1 MSEAT
6 RSTAVTLFHINCADG
21 PDGGEG
27 ESDVI
32 RAHLEADV
40 CALGNGCAADVAA
53 EGNPL
58 RVVDKILA
66 RDPGQD
72 QLVGL

>member
-6 RSTAVTLFHINCADG
+6 RSTAVTLFHINRAAG
-21 PDGGEG
+21 PEGGEG

-40 CALGNGCAADVAA
+40 CALENGYAADVAA

-58 RVVDKILA
+58 RVVDYNF
-66 RDPGQD
+66 D
-72 QLVGL
+72 

>member
-1 MSEAT
+1 MSEAP

-21 PDGGEG
+21 PDGGQG
-27 ESDVI
+27 ESDVL
-32 RAHLEADV
+32 RDLLEADV
-40 CALGNGCAADVAA
+40 CALENGYAADVAA